1 MKIKVKMTEMNMEI
15 ELKDKE
21 MGNETDRSTSRPNLW
36 ITGGL
41 KRENRHFTRKCLK
54 TERHELLN

>member
-1 MKIKVKMTEMNMEI
+1 MKAKMAEMNMEL

-21 MGNETDRSTSRPNLW
+21 MGNGTDQSASRPNLR
-36 ITGGL
+36 ITGL
-41 KRENRHFTRKCLK
+41 KRENRHFTRKFLR